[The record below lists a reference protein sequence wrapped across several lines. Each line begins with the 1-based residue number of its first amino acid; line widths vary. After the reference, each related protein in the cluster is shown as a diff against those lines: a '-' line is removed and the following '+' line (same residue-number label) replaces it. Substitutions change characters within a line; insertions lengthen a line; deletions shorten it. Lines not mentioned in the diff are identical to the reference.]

1 MGLKIRQILK
11 TSFRSQAHAL
21 PENEFEP
28 RSHFRN
34 LQELRSTDLTTM
46 IKSVS
51 HVQHPSFFEADASV
65 QAQLA
70 L

>member
-1 MGLKIRQILK
+1 MLFLRV
-11 TSFRSQAHAL
+11 S
-21 PENEFEP
+21 
-28 RSHFRN
+28 SHFRN
-34 LQELRSTDLTTM
+34 LHELRSTDLTTM

-51 HVQHPSFFEADASV
+51 HVQHPLFFEADASV